1 MGLVF
6 LFLALAIIFLIITFT
21 WGPRYLAPSFSPSV
35 EEGVLSEDG
44 KNYIGDRETSPF
56 IKSYQ
61 IFYHSATKEKYAR
74 IVYTEETT
82 SIAYELYLFDSNH
95 KPFKVYHMDFPMIQK
110 TARSCYIKLP
120 KKTAGLRLILRRV
133 NGRDFP
139 NDDIVPISQKQRL
152 KAAIITSVFAGLS
165 ALCLSFNF
173 YFWQMI
179 FFSSRPSQS
188 VFYITISALTVM
200 VLAFVFLYFIVPII
214 ENHLYS
220 PSEYTLEES
229 QENKEESA
237 PPQREEKTV
246 KAKSKKEGKKE

>member
-1 MGLVF
+1 MGLIFVF
-6 LFLALAIIFLIITFT
+6 LVLAIICLVITFT

-35 EEGVLSEDG
+35 EEGILSEDG
-44 KNYIGDRETSPF
+44 KNYIGDRETSPY

-61 IFYHSATKEKYAR
+61 IYYHSGSKEKFAR

-82 SIAYELYLFDSNH
+82 SIAYDLYLFDNSH

-110 TARSCYIKLP
+110 MERSCYIKLP
-120 KKTAGLRLILRRV
+120 KKTCGLRLVLRRV

-165 ALCLSFNF
+165 ALCLSFTF
-173 YFWQMI
+173 YYWQMTL
-179 FFSSRPSQS
+179 FPSRPYQS
-188 VFYITISALTVM
+188 AFYITISALAVM
-200 VLAFVFLYFIVPII
+200 VLAFVFLYFLVPII

-220 PSEYTLEES
+220 PSEYTLEENH
-229 QENKEESA
+229 ENKEESA
-237 PPQREEKTV
+237 QPQSKEKTV
-246 KAKSKKEGKKE
+246 KAESKKEGKKE